1 VADLGG
7 RGAVL
12 QQQRNQDGGISRK
25 CVQARVLLRSVEK
38 YLAQGAI
45 REAPDLHP
53 KMMAGVLE
61 LDGDSPSAIGNMEG
75 KHAGACAP
83 CEVLDHAALER
94 GLGLVAAGHFG
105 THFGPPAATR
115 SRMTR

>member
-61 LDGDSPSAIGNMEG
+61 IDGDCASALRETV
-75 KHAGACAP
+75 A
-83 CEVLDHAALER
+83 
-94 GLGLVAAGHFG
+94 VAAVHARVRHGAPH
-105 THFGPPAATR
+105 
-115 SRMTR
+115 